1 MNDKLIYVYSCYR
14 FALTHTYTTEDY
26 TKKNIE
32 GFILSY

>member
-1 MNDKLIYVYSCYR
+1 MNDKLTHVHSCYG
-14 FALTHTYTTEDY
+14 FALTHTYTHEDY